1 MAFQAIISYMTT
13 ASTQVTTVAIY
24 KFSEYK
30 YWAFTQMQLGYR
42 DLAKVEGLQFY
53 KILGTGAGNGFSIYP
68 NFGQYAM
75 LCVWRDET
83 AARAFFAD
91 NTFQDVY
98 ADRSADRQVFFLR
111 PVHGHGLWDRLE
123 PFTYQEPIEKAR
135 PWAVVTRATISF
147 KRLLEFWSHVPSV
160 SKSIEN
166 QPGLRLSV
174 GIGEW
179 PLVQQATFSIWN
191 SLDDMK
197 AYAYKSRLHKE
208 VITKTRDRQWYS
220 EELFARFQVMD
231 EL

>member
-1 MAFQAIISYMTT
+1 MPPT
-13 ASTQVTTVAIY
+13 STQITTVAIY
-24 KFSEYK
+24 KFSEFK

-42 DLAKVEGLQFY
+42 ELAKVEGLQFH
-53 KILGTGAGNGFSIYP
+53 KILGTGAGNGFSAYP

-75 LCVWRDET
+75 LCIWKDET
-83 AARAFFAD
+83 AARAFFSQ
-91 NTFQDVY
+91 NKFQDLY
-98 ADRSADRQVFFLR
+98 TDRSADRQVFFLR
-111 PVHGHGLWDRLE
+111 PVHGHGLWDGLE
-123 PFTYQEPIEKAR
+123 PFSYQDPEDEPLQ
-135 PWAVVTRATISF
+135 WAVVTRATISF
-147 KRLLEFWSHVPSV
+147 RRLLEFWKHVPSV
-160 SKSIEN
+160 SKSIEG

-191 SLDDMK
+191 NLDDMK

-220 EELFARFQVMD
+220 EELFVRFQVMD

>member
-1 MAFQAIISYMTT
+1 MST
-13 ASTQVTTVAIY
+13 ASNQITTVAIY
-24 KFSEYK
+24 QFEQNK

-42 DLAKVEGLQFY
+42 DLSKVEGLQFH

-75 LCVWRDET
+75 LCVWEDES
-83 AARAFFAD
+83 AAKVFFEQ
-91 NTFQDVY
+91 NSFQERY
-98 ADRSADRQVFFLR
+98 TDRSSERQIFFLR
-111 PVHGHGLWDRLE
+111 SVHGHGLWDGSV
-123 PFTYQEPIEKAR
+123 PFHYHEPIDQQGQ
-135 PWAVVTRATISF
+135 WAVVTRATISF
-147 KRLLEFWSHVPSV
+147 KRLFEFWKHVPSV

-179 PLVQQATFSIWN
+179 PLIQQATFSVWN
-191 SLDDMK
+191 SLEDMK

-208 VITKTRDRQWYS
+208 VVTKTRDRQWYS
-220 EELFARFQVMD
+220 EELFARFQIMS